1 MPIILWTNR
10 KERAKK
16 MTIEQLKMED
26 LMKKNSYLFLVT
38 GIASGLGFIAQL
50 ILSSMLTVKIISGT
64 AFFLFL
70 ISYFVQ
76 KRFDFLKK
84 WVSYAIISLLFLLIV
99 ALIVWEGT
107 SKLGTIALSFLLVM
121 MASIHS
127 NQKVFTLGIIY
138 GSISMYLN
146 LAYFHGSKEINQQM
160 PNLVL
165 IFVLIMTG
173 LFLQIRQNSHTI
185 SQTEELLHTIHEK
198 SEQERVSA
206 TKLSEAVHSI
216 TTNLKNIKTNAENTN
231 SSHQE
236 MLTAVDE
243 VSAGAEQQ
251 TNRINDIVKNIQ
263 YTNETIK
270 KMELSLEQAESATME
285 AGNQATDGTVNMK
298 TMKDEINN
306 FHDFFKEL
314 SQSFEKLTSKIE
326 ETNSFT
332 FAIKGITEQTN
343 LLALNASIEAARAG
357 EHGKGFAVVAEEI
370 RKLASTTSDTLV
382 KIDQNL
388 NSVNEYNKR
397 TLEQIQD
404 GSERVDQQVISA
416 ENAALAF
423 DTLYTTMGNLQQHMK
438 VVSKDVENVENNAQT
453 IQSNTNEFA
462 AIIEESTA
470 ALEELAATLASL
482 AAEQR
487 KTVDYVSETYQV
499 AAEL

>member
-1 MPIILWTNR
+1 
-10 KERAKK
+10 

-26 LMKKNSYLFLVT
+26 LTKKNNYLFLVA

-50 ILSSMLTVKIISGT
+50 VLSSMLIVQVSTGT

-70 ISYFVQ
+70 ISYFIQ

-84 WVSYAIISLLFLLIV
+84 WFPYAIISLLFILIV
-99 ALIVWEGT
+99 ALIVGEGT
-107 SKLGTIALSFLLVM
+107 SKLGTIALSFLLIM

-127 NQKVFTLGIIY
+127 NQKVFALGFIY
-138 GSISMYLN
+138 GSVSMYLN
-146 LAYFHGSKEINQQM
+146 LAYFHGSKEINEQI

-165 IFVLIMTG
+165 IFVLIMIG
-173 LFLQIRQNSHTI
+173 LFLQIRQNSHTL
-185 SQTEELLHTIHEK
+185 SQTEDLLNTIHEK
-198 SEQERVSA
+198 SEQEKVSA

-231 SSHQE
+231 ASHQE

-251 TNRINDIVKNIQ
+251 TNRINDIVNNIQ

-270 KMELSLEQAESATME
+270 KMELSLEQAQHATME
-285 AGNQATDGTVNMK
+285 AGNQATDGAVNMK
-298 TMKDEINN
+298 TMKDEINS
-306 FHDFFKEL
+306 FHDFFQEL

-388 NSVNEYNKR
+388 NSVNEYNKS

-404 GSERVDQQVISA
+404 GSERVDQQVVSA

-423 DTLYTTMGNLQQHMK
+423 DTLYTTMENLEQHMK
-438 VVSKDVENVENNAQT
+438 VVSEDVENVETKAQT

-499 AAEL
+499 ATEL